1 MTIAQG
7 EIGGCFWGWF
17 GGGPAVAL
25 RAGVLLLMTPLRIF
39 FFL

>member
-7 EIGGCFWGWF
+7 GIGGYLGGWV

-25 RAGVLLLMTPLRIF
+25 RAGVLLLMTPLGIF